1 MGWISTVFVH
11 KALDAAVA
19 LESVD
24 PDVRTALFE
33 SVGLDAKAPV
43 DPSAMISDGDFFG
56 LLERLAD
63 LDGRGRSVPVHMGAS
78 MRCDDYGAFGLAFKS
93 APDLLGS
100 YARVERYGKVVTSI
114 ANFRVERSGTSVFME
129 VIQGRDR
136 RLGLEMTNELALAAA
151 MSISREVSDDDFSA
165 VAVHLMSDR
174 PADDSVY
181 QEHFRCPIHFG
192 ADRDA
197 LEVLTAVASRT
208 NRLSD
213 DGMSKFFE
221 SHLDSQLSQIND
233 TTELERRVLDQIGD
247 ALSEG
252 VPTLAE
258 VAGRLRMSTRTLQ
271 RRLSA
276 DGLAYQDLVLD
287 ARKSLSEQLLRRTE
301 YALAEFRDR
310 PMQGP
315 RRFGRGHLVLLDH
328 AGLAV
333 VPRGTGVKLGL
344 AALRGCELHVE
355 GLGPGR
361 VGSHLINVIPKGR
374 GDLIDQLFIDIGAH
388 DDSNG
393 GVKRHHRRIIDLIV
407 IKPRTHFGTIAE
419 GAEEIFHL
427 AVLMAFRANEADAFG
442 LGELQE
448 LLARIEAAIHIHID
462 GAVEEGLKAGLPIGR
477 DGLVILTGDQTRW
490 WIRPNPALR

>member
-24 PDVRTALFE
+24 SDVRMALFE
-33 SVGLDAKAPV
+33 SVGIDPSAPV
-43 DPSAMISDGDFFG
+43 DPGAMISDGDFFG
-56 LLERLAD
+56 LLERIAE
-63 LDGRGRSVPVHMGAS
+63 LDDRGRSVPIQMGAS
-78 MRCDDYGAFGLAFKS
+78 MSCDDYGAFGLAFKS

-136 RLGLEMTNELALAAA
+136 RLGLKMTNELALAAA
-151 MSISREVSDDDFSA
+151 MSISREVSANDFTP

-174 PADDSVY
+174 PADDSAY
-181 QEHFRCPIHFG
+181 RDHFCCPIHFG

-197 LEVLTAVASRT
+197 LEVSATVASRA

-221 SHLDSQLSQIND
+221 THLDTQLGQIND
-233 TTELERRVLDQIGD
+233 TSELERHIVDQIGE

-258 VAGRLRMSTRTLQ
+258 VAGRLGMRTRTLQ

-287 ARKSLSEQLLRRTE
+287 ARKTLSEQLPRRTD
-301 YALAEFRDR
+301 YALAES
-310 PMQGP
+310 
-315 RRFGRGHLVLLDH
+315 
-328 AGLAV
+328 A
-333 VPRGTGVKLGL
+333 
-344 AALRGCELHVE
+344 
-355 GLGPGR
+355 
-361 VGSHLINVIPKGR
+361 
-374 GDLIDQLFIDIGAH
+374 
-388 DDSNG
+388 
-393 GVKRHHRRIIDLIV
+393 
-407 IKPRTHFGTIAE
+407 
-419 GAEEIFHL
+419 
-427 AVLMAFRANEADAFG
+427 
-442 LGELQE
+442 
-448 LLARIEAAIHIHID
+448 
-462 GAVEEGLKAGLPIGR
+462 
-477 DGLVILTGDQTRW
+477 ILTEFSNQSAFTRAFNRWHGQT
-490 WIRPNPALR
+490 PANYRRGA